1 MKRLSKNSS
10 QGEVEFKNEVVLV
23 ARLQH
28 RNLVR
33 LLGFCLEGDERLLV
47 YEFVPNASLD
57 RFIFGMVEL
66 ILECYILFVVN
77 FFLNGNFLSLKQF
90 HIYLFIG
97 IILLHEC
104 RSYQVSTIELGK
116 ALQNYRGHCSRTSL
130 PS

>member
-1 MKRLSKNSS
+1 MKWLSKNSS

-66 ILECYILFVVN
+66 ILECYIIVVVN
-77 FFLNGNFLSLKQF
+77 FFLN
-90 HIYLFIG
+90 
-97 IILLHEC
+97 
-104 RSYQVSTIELGK
+104 
-116 ALQNYRGHCSRTSL
+116 
-130 PS
+130 

>member
-57 RFIFGMVEL
+57 RFIFGIVEL
-66 ILECYILFVVN
+66 ILECYIIFVVN
-77 FFLNGNFLSLKQF
+77 FFLN
-90 HIYLFIG
+90 
-97 IILLHEC
+97 
-104 RSYQVSTIELGK
+104 
-116 ALQNYRGHCSRTSL
+116 
-130 PS
+130 

>member
-1 MKRLSKNSS
+1 MTTGEEIAVKRLSKNSS
-10 QGEVEFKNEVVLV
+10 QGEVEFKNEVLLV

-66 ILECYILFVVN
+66 ILECYIIFVVN
-77 FFLNGNFLSLKQF
+77 FFLN
-90 HIYLFIG
+90 
-97 IILLHEC
+97 
-104 RSYQVSTIELGK
+104 
-116 ALQNYRGHCSRTSL
+116 
-130 PS
+130 

>member
-1 MKRLSKNSS
+1 M
-10 QGEVEFKNEVVLV
+10 LV

-66 ILECYILFVVN
+66 ILECYIIFVVN
-77 FFLNGNFLSLKQF
+77 FFLN
-90 HIYLFIG
+90 
-97 IILLHEC
+97 
-104 RSYQVSTIELGK
+104 
-116 ALQNYRGHCSRTSL
+116 
-130 PS
+130 